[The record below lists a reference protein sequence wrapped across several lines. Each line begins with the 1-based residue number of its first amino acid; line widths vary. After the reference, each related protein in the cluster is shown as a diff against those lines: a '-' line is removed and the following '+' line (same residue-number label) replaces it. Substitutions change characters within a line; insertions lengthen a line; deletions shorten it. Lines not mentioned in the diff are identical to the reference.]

1 MSLKSD
7 DPETLRSPLVLRPPP
22 AKTSP
27 DEDIN
32 DGAFIAPET
41 FTSPLV
47 LILAPKTSP
56 ELEINEPL
64 LYCSADS
71 SVTRSS

>member
-47 LILAPKTSP
+47 LILAPIVTGKQVEILMILDHLTLKTQ
-56 ELEINEPL
+56 
-64 LYCSADS
+64 
-71 SVTRSS
+71 